1 MTQPDYKFYKKKILK
16 YLDTNY
22 VIAKRK
28 SYVYKKND
36 PFHKLYIKTSAKYRI
51 FTKEDN
57 QEVSASILLDG
68 IKQIFDIDDTTTI
81 KKILKYWSKNRL
93 TKRNWLKWEMELP
106 SGTLFYMDYV
116 YQQPPQIQLGNWD
129 HNVDFNPRVSVSSR
143 YAKVKVNER
152 YYSRFDVARPDE
164 ESHQIDVKIKPIT
177 PVQRIDLNITINN
190 EQT

>member
-28 SYVYKKND
+28 SIVYKKNAK
-36 PFHKLYIKTSAKYRI
+36 HKLYIKTIAKYRI

-68 IKQIFDIDDTTTI
+68 IKQIFDIDDTITI

-116 YQQPPQIQLGNWD
+116 YQQPSQIQLGNWD
-129 HNVDFNPRVSVSSR
+129 HNVDFNPRVGISSR
-143 YAKVKVNER
+143 YEEANLNER
-152 YYSRFDVARPDE
+152 YYTRSDVARPDE

-177 PVQRIDLNITINN
+177 PVQHIDVNITMNN